1 MILDDI
7 KAALKATTP
16 ALGTDSTI
24 KLNHYDNTENI
35 IVLWQYGGVP
45 SQVQKIETVQIM
57 VKNTNMSTGQT
68 LIKSIYDLLCPI
80 SNKDSFKYIVLNNN
94 KYQLEANQPP
104 FYLEK
109 DEQDRHTFVFNIT
122 ATSKRS

>member
-7 KAALKATTP
+7 KAALKTAL
-16 ALGTDSTI
+16 LGTDTTI
-24 KLNHYDNTENI
+24 KLNYYDSTDNI
-35 IVLWQYGGVP
+35 IILWLYGGAS

-80 SNKDSFKYIVLNNN
+80 ASKEATKYIVLNSN
-94 KYQLEANQPP
+94 KYIIEANQPP

-109 DEQDRHTFVFNIT
+109 DEQSRHTFVFNIT
-122 ATSKRS
+122 AISKRS